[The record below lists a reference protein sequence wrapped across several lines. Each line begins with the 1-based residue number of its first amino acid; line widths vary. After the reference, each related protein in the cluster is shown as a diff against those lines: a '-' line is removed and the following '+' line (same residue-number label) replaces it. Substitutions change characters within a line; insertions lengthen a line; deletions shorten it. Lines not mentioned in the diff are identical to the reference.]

1 MTSPILVSDASRES
15 PCEPANLRRLLGH
28 YPTGVSVV
36 TANGV
41 EGDPLA
47 LVIGSFTS
55 VSLDP
60 PLVGFLPMR
69 SSRTWQRMADIG
81 RFCINVLGSDQERI
95 CRAMAGQPSQRF
107 ENVALG
113 RSASGLPLLDDA
125 ILHIECTQRVML
137 EAGDHWFVLG
147 GVDRIA
153 ARREHDPLIFHRG
166 AYGSFRPL

>member
-1 MTSPILVSDASRES
+1 MTSPTPVSQTLSES
-15 PCEPANLRRLLGH
+15 PSEPAYLRRLLGL

-69 SSRTWQRMADIG
+69 SSKTWQRMADIG
-81 RFCINVLGSDQERI
+81 EFCINVLGSDQEPI
-95 CRAMAGQPSQRF
+95 CRAMAGQASRRF
-107 ENVALG
+107 ENVSLG

-125 ILHIECTQRVML
+125 ILHIECTQHAML

-147 GVDRIA
+147 GVNKIA
-153 ARREHDPLIFHRG
+153 ARRDRDPLIFHRG